1 MKIIAI
7 ILLLIGATA
16 CSEDIRHKEAPKNLL
31 TEDEMVEILTELSV
45 LEASYQ
51 LKYVQLNKYTK
62 LLKASGD
69 SLIQAHGVNPKDF
82 ERNMDYYGM
91 KQAEMIKIY
100 ERVRSNLEKSKAELQ
115 LVIDKDREE

>member
-1 MKIIAI
+1 MKVITI

-16 CSEDIRHKEAPKNLL
+16 CSEDIRHKEEPKNLL
-31 TEDEMVEILTELSV
+31 TEDKMVEILTELSV

-69 SLIQAHGVNPKDF
+69 SLIQAHGVTPKDF
-82 ERNMDYYGM
+82 ESNMDYYGM

-100 ERVRSNLEKSKAELQ
+100 ERVRTNLEKSKAELQ
-115 LVIDKDREE
+115 LVVDKDREE